1 MTDIADLQDRTLM
14 IVEDDDALRTQL
26 AKALGKRGFS
36 VTTSASV
43 TGAIGLLE
51 PSPPAFAVVDL
62 RLDDGSG
69 LSYIEALSTRRPD
82 ARPIVLTGY
91 GNTPTAVAAV
101 KHGAI
106 DYLAKPTTADEIVA
120 ALLAPREG
128 RAAPPDNP
136 IDPDAARLE
145 HMQRIY
151 RESGDNTTE
160 AARRLNMHRRTFQRR
175 MKKLRETM
183 QRASPV

>member
-1 MTDIADLQDRTLM
+1 MKDLDDIADRSLL
-14 IVEDDDALRTQL
+14 ILEDDDALRTQL
-26 AKALGKRGFS
+26 AKALSKRGFE
-36 VTTSASV
+36 VTTAASV
-43 TGAIGLLE
+43 TGAIDQLT
-51 PSPPAFAVVDL
+51 PAPPAFAVVDL
-62 RLDDGSG
+62 RLGDGSG
-69 LSYIEALSTRRPD
+69 LSFVEALGHRRPD

-106 DYLAKPTTADEIVA
+106 DYLAKPVTADEIVST
-120 ALLAPREG
+120 LLAPPEG
-128 RAAPPDNP
+128 QPAPPDNP
-136 IDPDAARLE
+136 IDPDQARLE

-175 MKKLRETM
+175 MKKLRDSL
-183 QRASPV
+183 QRPG